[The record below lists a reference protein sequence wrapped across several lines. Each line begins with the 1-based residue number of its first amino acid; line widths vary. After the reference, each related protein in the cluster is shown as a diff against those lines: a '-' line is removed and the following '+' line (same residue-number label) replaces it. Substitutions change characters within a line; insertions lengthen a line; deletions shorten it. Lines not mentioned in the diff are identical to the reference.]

1 MGIITRMFR
10 RNLSEEEKEE
20 KSRREQEWAQKCYN
34 KGEQFAE
41 RISLDKHVGK
51 VNDFAN
57 KYPRTFFLILFGGVL
72 VSILFNNL
80 ISLPSQDLGE
90 TVQQLQQTSMMQPSE
105 NPTSGLA
112 AQMLEISENLKEI
125 DSKITAIT
133 SKDTL
138 THQDSLDVRSLL
150 LQAQALQQI
159 IEGSALSGA
168 VTVDSTAVH
177 P

>member
-10 RNLSEEEKEE
+10 RNLSEEEKQE

-41 RISLDKHVGK
+41 HIALDKYVGK
-51 VNDFAN
+51 VNEFAN
-57 KYPRTFFLILFGGVL
+57 KYPRTFFLILFGGVI

-80 ISLPSQDLGE
+80 ITLPSQNLGK
-90 TVQQLQQTSMMQPSE
+90 TVEELQQTSMMQPSE
-105 NPTSGLA
+105 NPTSELA

-125 DSKITAIT
+125 DGKITAIT
-133 SKDTL
+133 AKDTL
-138 THQDSLDVRSLL
+138 THQDSLDIRSLL

-159 IEGSALSGA
+159 IEGSSRTNA
-168 VTVDSTAVH
+168 VDTAKVR